1 MTSEEIGAWA
11 TPPKKHAMPTI
22 ANAPGWVAFNTST
35 GRLSGTPDSSQVG
48 EYIDISLS
56 VSDGKARSTL
66 GPFSISVDAIVNGT
80 ATLSWQPPTQRTDGS
95 VLYNL
100 AGYHILWGSS
110 PGSYTNRIRLDNPG
124 LTSYVVENLASGT
137 WYFVMTALDATGA
150 ESDYS
155 PVRSKTI
162 Q

>member
-1 MTSEEIGAWA
+1 MT
-11 TPPKKHAMPTI
+11 KTI
-22 ANAPGWVAFNTST
+22 LLAD
-35 GRLSGTPDSSQVG
+35 DSVTIQKVVELTFMDQDYQV
-48 EYIDISLS
+48 IA
-56 VSDGKARSTL
+56 VSDGKAQSTL

-95 VLYNL
+95 VLDNL

-110 PGSYTNRIRLDNPG
+110 PDAYTNRVTLDNPG
-124 LTSYVVENLASGT
+124 LTSYLVENLAQGT
-137 WYFVMTALDATGA
+137 WYFVMTAFDAAGA

-155 PVRSKTI
+155 AVGSKII